1 MRGRDPLVPWSPAAH
16 ATGSLPARGRRAWLR
31 GMLRNATRRARRGPR
46 RSADFR
52 GSVDSAA
59 PRPTPESLT
68 RLEREAASPK
78 NGGPRRTLTATTFA
92 RVEDVR
98 LCTTTARPYPV
109 WMSPPFRLRLL
120 RRASAWLLV
129 LAPGCG
135 GRATSFVEGRDGGTG
150 TGQTGDA
157 SAGGESGQGSGAD
170 AADVWS
176 ALSDAGS
183 AGAEPG
189 DVWSA
194 PFDGASTDSE
204 PGDAW
209 SAPFDAA
216 STDANASDEWSAT
229 SDAGSADAEPSDAPA
244 AYPCESPQDCAA
256 HHRIWASGLLL
267 HRPRLHRGTGR
278 RVAVVRRPRCA
289 GHSSVELRPIL
300 RDGLRLRRG
309 RGRQLLLSRGRQM
322 PIRSHSQER
331 HRPVSSGCRKD
342 LGRRLH
348 RDRILP
354 GF

>member
-1 MRGRDPLVPWSPAAH
+1 
-16 ATGSLPARGRRAWLR
+16 
-31 GMLRNATRRARRGPR
+31 
-46 RSADFR
+46 
-52 GSVDSAA
+52 
-59 PRPTPESLT
+59 
-68 RLEREAASPK
+68 
-78 NGGPRRTLTATTFA
+78 
-92 RVEDVR
+92 
-98 LCTTTARPYPV
+98 
-109 WMSPPFRLRLL
+109 MSPPFRLRLL

-256 HHRIWASGLLL
+256 HIVFGLQVYCCIDHVCIEGQAAESLSCDDPDAQVIQASNYDQSCA
-267 HRPRLHRGTGR
+267 TDSDC
-278 RVAVVRRPRCA
+278 VAVGEGNFCYPGAGRCPSA
-289 GHSSVELRPIL
+289 A
-300 RDGLRLRRG
+300 
-309 RGRQLLLSRGRQM
+309 
-322 PIRSHSQER
+322 IRKSAIGQYQAD
-331 HRPVSSGCRKD
+331 VAKTWAAACIVTGFC
-342 LGRRLH
+342 
-348 RDRILP
+348 P
-354 GF
+354 GFEGPSCQAGMCQ